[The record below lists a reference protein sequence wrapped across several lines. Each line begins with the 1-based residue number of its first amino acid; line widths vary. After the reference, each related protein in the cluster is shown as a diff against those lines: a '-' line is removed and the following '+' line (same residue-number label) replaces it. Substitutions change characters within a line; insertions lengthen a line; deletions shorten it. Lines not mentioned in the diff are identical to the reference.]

1 RGWVKDFTLEK
12 IKKLDASSKF
22 KGKYGFCEIP
32 TLEEVFE
39 WAKTNRLHI
48 NVELKNGLIPYKNLE
63 EKTLELIKK
72 YRLEE
77 RVVLSSFNHYSMVK
91 CRELNPKIEIAL
103 LYMEGIYKPWE
114 YARLLRANGI
124 HPYH

>member
-1 RGWVKDFTLEK
+1 GIELDVQMTKDHKLVVIHDETVNRTTDGRGWVKDFTLEK

-77 RVVLSSFNHYSMVK
+77 RVVL
-91 CRELNPKIEIAL
+91 
-103 LYMEGIYKPWE
+103 
-114 YARLLRANGI
+114 
-124 HPYH
+124 